1 MQCVGIPS
9 RCAVSW
15 TWNQISGRLLARRDE
30 PAHAVGEDLG
40 AAARER
46 PEPRLLELAED
57 LLVREPRERR
67 HVVDLGG
74 GVQLEMDVRKRVVER
89 RRGVAVEAEVDVRV
103 LAVDHVDLGEP
114 GDLALGQ
121 HVLDEL
127 LGRERVR
134 VLLLPRRRECAEL
147 ALHAAD
153 VRLVDVEVL
162 DEEDLVGA
170 AAHAPREIGERA
182 ELEEVVGL
190 EDRDAVVE
198 VEALPGLDL
207 LPDRLQRLQLENG
220 DQLLLSTTARVS
232 ASSSSRRGA
241 PSRRDLASE
250 A

>member
-1 MQCVGIPS
+1 
-9 RCAVSW
+9 
-15 TWNQISGRLLARRDE
+15 
-30 PAHAVGEDLG
+30 
-40 AAARER
+40 
-46 PEPRLLELAED
+46 
-57 LLVREPRERR
+57 
-67 HVVDLGG
+67 VVDLGG
-74 GVQLEMDVRKRVVER
+74 GVELQVNVGKGSVER
-89 RRGVAVEAEVDVRV
+89 RCRVAVEAEVDVRV

-121 HVLDEL
+121 HVLDEFL
-127 LGRERVR
+127 RRERVR
-134 VLLLPRRRECAEL
+134 VLLLPRRRERAEL

-170 AAHAPREIGERA
+170 ATNAPRKVGERT
-182 ELEEVVGL
+182 ELEEIVGL

-198 VEALPGLDL
+198 VEALPGRDL

-220 DQLLLSTTARVS
+220 DQLLLSTTALVS
-232 ASSSSRRGA
+232 ASSSSRRGT